1 MAEEMKKETEEQVK
15 VQEKKQAGEQ
25 NQAGGKEE
33 ETVQTKETEAETAKE
48 AAQQPEELK
57 KEYVERKRWLFFGLP
72 FTFTKYSINDEVIT
86 IDEGLLNT
94 IENDCY
100 LYKVQDVELKT
111 SLIERIFGLG
121 TVACYTG
128 DNTHPQLYLEHI
140 KHAKEIKNY
149 ILKTSEEARRK
160 RRTLNTLNINAD
172 DIEEM

>member
-1 MAEEMKKETEEQVK
+1 MAEEMKEQK
-15 VQEKKQAGEQ
+15 QEKE
-25 NQAGGKEE
+25 NKEE
-33 ETVQTKETEAETAKE
+33 EKAENNRTGAEKTENEKETSGQEET
-48 AAQQPEELK
+48 K

-72 FTFTKYSINDEVIT
+72 FTFTKYTVNEEVIT
-86 IDEGLLNT
+86 IDAGLLST
-94 IENDCY
+94 VENDCY

-111 SLIERIFGLG
+111 SLAERIFGLG

-149 ILKTSEEARRK
+149 ILRTSEEARRK

-172 DIEEM
+172 DLDDM